1 MFNCKKLF
9 KLQIRRPSLILLITT
24 SQDKWIFPSQ
34 RWEVRNSIIKLINT
48 TARLGEFL
56 KKIWDRRAL
65 YIQYIRSTD
74 RQPIVAEGV
83 LLWLSKGDLKGETE
97 GKTIAAQ
104 DRELKPKSNKKTKYW
119 KQKQTTIVNYVNNMI
134 TTLYELLRIGKR
146 TTY

>member
-1 MFNCKKLF
+1 
-9 KLQIRRPSLILLITT
+9 
-24 SQDKWIFPSQ
+24 
-34 RWEVRNSIIKLINT
+34 VRNSIIKLINT

-104 DRELKPKSNKKTKYW
+104 DRELKPKSHKKKKILKTE
-119 KQKQTTIVNYVNNMI
+119 TDNNCKLCQQYDYHI
-134 TTLYELLRIGKR
+134 I
-146 TTY
+146 